1 MEIMVSGETTSPEAC
16 WEKGKIL
23 VLTLGGGVVTKQYK
37 FYLRKKERKM

>member
-23 VLTLGGGVVTKQYK
+23 VLTLGGVVTKQYK